1 MSIIDGATSQ
11 DRKDAP
17 LWSGL
22 MRYFPDALV
31 EVARLSKFGNDKH
44 NPGEPLHWAKEKSS
58 DHDDC
63 VARHLL
69 DAGTRS
75 PTDGNH
81 RHRTMMAWRA
91 LAALQTEIEAEA
103 QAAKAATKSS
113 TLAEASS

>member
-1 MSIIDGATSQ
+1 MSSQ
-11 DRKDAP
+11 DRKNAP
-17 LWSGL
+17 VYSGVL
-22 MRYFPDALV
+22 KYFPDAIL

-44 NPGEPLHWAKEKSS
+44 NPGEPLHWSKDKSS

-75 PTDGNH
+75 ATDGNH

-91 LAALQTEIEAEA
+91 LAALQTEIEEERARGCPTPGE
-103 QAAKAATKSS
+103 
-113 TLAEASS
+113 LLR